1 MIQKY
6 KKSFIFYRHAWLGS
20 ALLVGG
26 IISNWIYGFNY
37 VILGL
42 YTVGIGFVISS
53 IIVSYQI
60 NKHPE
65 NFEDERKE
73 LENLKDWD

>member
-1 MIQKY
+1 MIHQY

-26 IISNWIYGFNY
+26 IISNLIYGFDY

-42 YTVGIGFVISS
+42 YVVGIGFVISS
-53 IIVSYQI
+53 IIVSYTV
-60 NKHPE
+60 NRYPE
-65 NFEDERKE
+65 EFDEERKE

>member
-1 MIQKY
+1 MIHKY

-26 IISNWIYGFNY
+26 IIS
-37 VILGL
+37 
-42 YTVGIGFVISS
+42 S
-53 IIVSYQI
+53 IIVSYTV
-60 NKHPE
+60 NRYPE
-65 NFEDERKE
+65 EFDEERKE